1 MMDSTVNELGS
12 DLQFIQNQP
21 PFGRLSET
29 ELKRVI
35 DTLETVHFAQGAHI
49 LRQGGQPSRHLYLIR
64 SGVVKR
70 MRDGQV
76 IQLLEEGDFF
86 GYPSLLNQISSSSDV
101 IVEEDVVAYLIPEVV
116 FHELVDN
123 ADFAEF
129 FLKNLSERLKASSDA
144 TTSTLSG
151 DLTTSV
157 EALIVRPPVTVSPL
171 ATVAEVAQ
179 IMTKAWVDSVIV
191 LGDPPGIVTDHD
203 FRVRVLAEGLGPD
216 TLVNQIMSRPL
227 LTQSAETPVYATML
241 FMLEENIRHLAL
253 TQDGEI
259 IGVIAATDLLRHQ
272 AKSPLYLLR
281 QLETLESSS
290 SVLPRYG
297 FEIAGT
303 VETLF
308 TGGLDVAQIG
318 HIIASLNDALVRKL
332 LKLAEDELGPPPT
345 PYAWIVFGSEG
356 RMEQALLTDQ
366 DNGLVYLAEKNGA
379 QAYFK
384 ALVERV
390 VNSLVQ
396 AGFPPCAGG
405 YMATN
410 WCHPLDHWLQLFKD
424 WVMTPEP
431 QAVLESAIFFD
442 FRSIYGGLSLEPLE
456 KIILGA
462 GNQKIFLGHL
472 ANTALKFQPPLGF
485 FRRIRDEDG
494 LVDLKRGG
502 IAPIVA
508 LARVYGLAA
517 QTRDRST
524 LERLEAA
531 AAAHTL
537 SREGTETLAETYGF
551 LLRLRLREQ
560 LTAIKAAHTP
570 DNNIRLEALSPLE
583 NRHLKEAFLAIREMQ
598 AAMAQHFQTGL
609 LG

>member
-1 MMDSTVNELGS
+1 MDSTVNELGS
-12 DLQFIQNQP
+12 DLQFIQSQP
-21 PFGRLSET
+21 PFDRLSET
-29 ELKRVI
+29 ELKRVTE
-35 DTLETVHFAQGAHI
+35 TLETVHFTQGTHI
-49 LRQGGQPSRHLYLIR
+49 LRQGAQPSRHLYLIR
-64 SGVVKR
+64 TGVVKR

-76 IQLLEEGDFF
+76 IQLLEEGDLF
-86 GYPSLLNQISSSSDV
+86 GYPSMLNQISPSSDV
-101 IVEEDVVAYLIPEVV
+101 VVEEDVVAYQIPEAV
-116 FHELVDN
+116 FHDLVDN

-129 FLKNLSERLKASSDA
+129 FLKNLSERLRRSSDA
-144 TTSTLSG
+144 TASTLSG

-157 EALIVRPPVTVSPL
+157 ETLIVRPPVTVSPL

-191 LGDPPGIVTDHD
+191 LGDSPGIVTDHD

-227 LTQSAETPVYATML
+227 LTQSAETPVYATLL

-259 IGVIAATDLLRHQ
+259 VGVIAATDLLRHQ

-281 QLETLESSS
+281 QLETLGSSS
-290 SVLPRYG
+290 KVLPRYG
-297 FEIAGT
+297 LEIAGT

-308 TGGLDVAQIG
+308 SGGLDVSQIG
-318 HIIASLNDALVRKL
+318 RIIASLNDALIRKL

-384 ALVERV
+384 ALAERV
-390 VNSLVQ
+390 VNGLVQ

-410 WCHPLDHWLQLFKD
+410 WCYPLDHWLQHFKAR
-424 WVMTPEP
+424 VMTPEP

-442 FRSIYGGLSLEPLE
+442 FRSIYGELSLEPLE
-456 KIILGA
+456 KIILEA
-462 GNQKIFLGHL
+462 GHQKIFLGHL
-472 ANTALKFQPPLGF
+472 ANTALEFQPPLGF

-517 QTRDRST
+517 QTRERST
-524 LERLEAA
+524 LERLDAA

-560 LTAIKAAHTP
+560 LTAIKAGHTP
-570 DNNIRLEALSPLE
+570 DNKIRLEALSPLE